1 MAGARELSSRM
12 SRENQNIDD
21 KLIYE
26 TVFNH
31 FKRHKVE
38 ISRAIKK
45 AFPFLEVLRD
55 RELITDKMYQ
65 DCQDSC
71 RNLVPVPKVVYH
83 VLNELQSTFDV
94 TLLEALFSE
103 VNMQEYPDLNYIYK
117 SFEKVIQ
124 EKLNCEGSD
133 QEERQERP
141 NIQLRL
147 EQGSGESSY
156 QSLIWSCRESSSYD
170 GTTPSENGFLEHL
183 RGTAQINAKRKDT
196 TSDQN
201 DALESQQANEQC
213 AQESEPA
220 ESYEQVPVQS
230 NNGDAGKETPSS
242 LACDE
247 ERAKLP
253 NHGIQIS
260 SCSVCLVDIKK
271 EKPFF
276 NSEVKRKAQASTK
289 CNQTSDIIVISSEDS
304 AESSDEDETPEA
316 STSAQAIPVIDSS
329 ADEATLGAYS
339 SALGCDPDDEDSSDF
354 ENTFIYGISNRK
366 RRFSGVDTS
375 ELNNEEPREA
385 SSSVLR
391 NGSDTMDT
399 RSNST
404 LGKDSGTRMRKR
416 GRRRVQTLSNRAPKK
431 RGKPRGRKT
440 VNSGPLKRGRRR
452 GSKIPREAN
461 MDFRLPELPVTCGE
475 VEGVLNKEKMKKGVS
490 EKCVQSKDGRRFTL
504 REFEVEGKRAASK
517 NWKMSVRCGGW
528 PLKYLIERGF
538 LPDPSIKR

>member
-55 RELITDKMYQ
+55 RELITNKMYQ

-83 VLNELQSTFDV
+83 VLDELQSTFDV

-103 VNMQEYPDLNYIYK
+103 VNMQEYPDLSYIYK

-124 EKLNCEGSD
+124 EKLNCEERD

-170 GTTPSENGFLEHL
+170 GTTPSENRFLEHL

-220 ESYEQVPVQS
+220 GA
-230 NNGDAGKETPSS
+230 N
-242 LACDE
+242 
-247 ERAKLP
+247 LP
-253 NHGIQIS
+253 NHGIQIN

-276 NSEVKRKAQASTK
+276 ISEVKWKAQASTK

-304 AESSDEDETPEA
+304 AESSDGDETPEA
-316 STSAQAIPVIDSS
+316 SISAQRIPVIDSS
-329 ADEATLGAYS
+329 ADEATFGSYS
-339 SALGCDPDDEDSSDF
+339 SALRCGPDDEDSSDF

-375 ELNNEEPREA
+375 ELSNKEPREA

-404 LGKDSGTRMRKR
+404 LEKDSGTRMRKR

-440 VNSGPLKRGRRR
+440 INSGPLKRGRRR
-452 GSKIPREAN
+452 GSKIPKEAN

-475 VEGVLNKEKMKKGVS
+475 VEGILNKEKMKKGVS

-504 REFEVEGKRAASK
+504 REFEVEGNRAASK

-528 PLKYLIERGF
+528 PLKYLIEKGF

>member
-1 MAGARELSSRM
+1 MIFFLPRM

-55 RELITDKMYQ
+55 RELITNKMYQ

-83 VLNELQSTFDV
+83 VLDELQSTFDV

-103 VNMQEYPDLNYIYK
+103 VNMQEYPDLM
-117 SFEKVIQ
+117 IQ
-124 EKLNCEGSD
+124 EKLNCEERD

-170 GTTPSENGFLEHL
+170 
-183 RGTAQINAKRKDT
+183 
-196 TSDQN
+196 
-201 DALESQQANEQC
+201 
-213 AQESEPA
+213 

-247 ERAKLP
+247 ERANLP
-253 NHGIQIS
+253 NHGIQIN

-276 NSEVKRKAQASTK
+276 NSEVKWKAQASTK

-304 AESSDEDETPEA
+304 AESSDGDETPEA
-316 STSAQAIPVIDSS
+316 STSAQRIPVIDSS
-329 ADEATLGAYS
+329 ADEATFGSYS
-339 SALGCDPDDEDSSDF
+339 SALRCGPDDEDSSDF

-375 ELNNEEPREA
+375 ELSNKEPREA

-391 NGSDTMDT
+391 NGS
-399 RSNST
+399 
-404 LGKDSGTRMRKR
+404 GKED
-416 GRRRVQTLSNRAPKK
+416 
-431 RGKPRGRKT
+431 
-440 VNSGPLKRGRRR
+440 
-452 GSKIPREAN
+452 
-461 MDFRLPELPVTCGE
+461 
-475 VEGVLNKEKMKKGVS
+475 
-490 EKCVQSKDGRRFTL
+490 
-504 REFEVEGKRAASK
+504 
-517 NWKMSVRCGGW
+517 
-528 PLKYLIERGF
+528 
-538 LPDPSIKR
+538 

>member
-1 MAGARELSSRM
+1 MIFFLPRM

-55 RELITDKMYQ
+55 RELITNKMYQ

-83 VLNELQSTFDV
+83 VLDELQSTFDV

-103 VNMQEYPDLNYIYK
+103 VNMQEYPDLSYIYK

-124 EKLNCEGSD
+124 EKLNCEERD

-147 EQGSGESSY
+147 EQG
-156 QSLIWSCRESSSYD
+156 
-170 GTTPSENGFLEHL
+170 TTPSENRFLEHL

-220 ESYEQVPVQS
+220 
-230 NNGDAGKETPSS
+230 
-242 LACDE
+242 
-247 ERAKLP
+247 
-253 NHGIQIS
+253 
-260 SCSVCLVDIKK
+260 
-271 EKPFF
+271 
-276 NSEVKRKAQASTK
+276 
-289 CNQTSDIIVISSEDS
+289 VISSEDS
-304 AESSDEDETPEA
+304 AESSDGDETPEA
-316 STSAQAIPVIDSS
+316 SISAQRIPVIDSS
-329 ADEATLGAYS
+329 ADEATFGSYS
-339 SALGCDPDDEDSSDF
+339 SALRCGPDDE
-354 ENTFIYGISNRK
+354 G
-366 RRFSGVDTS
+366 FSGVDTS
-375 ELNNEEPREA
+375 ELSNKEPREA

-391 NGSDTMDT
+391 NGS
-399 RSNST
+399 
-404 LGKDSGTRMRKR
+404 GKED
-416 GRRRVQTLSNRAPKK
+416 
-431 RGKPRGRKT
+431 
-440 VNSGPLKRGRRR
+440 
-452 GSKIPREAN
+452 
-461 MDFRLPELPVTCGE
+461 
-475 VEGVLNKEKMKKGVS
+475 
-490 EKCVQSKDGRRFTL
+490 
-504 REFEVEGKRAASK
+504 
-517 NWKMSVRCGGW
+517 
-528 PLKYLIERGF
+528 
-538 LPDPSIKR
+538 